1 MIPKIPKNGLKVKAF
16 PPILLCM
23 TDFVEDVIARSI
35 DYLVA
40 HYQGQPDLDAIARK
54 AGYEPTHFQKI
65 FKERVGISPKR
76 LVQYMS
82 YRHARDLLA
91 EGHTTENA
99 ASAAGLSGTGR
110 LYDLFVSCEA
120 VTPGSAA
127 EKGAGVGVVYGF
139 HSSPLGEMLVAQT
152 AKGVCYLGFLMD
164 EARDIPVK
172 KMKAYLPSATYREDF
187 GATRAAASEIL
198 KIWTG
203 HGDAKKKLKL
213 DLQGTNFQIQVWQAL
228 LKIPLGETVTYQDIA
243 QQIGRPKSMR
253 AVGNAVGSNPVSLL
267 IPCHRVIRSTGI
279 IDNYGWGSPRKKV
292 ILAMESALC
301 APAAEEFRLKA

>member
-1 MIPKIPKNGLKVKAF
+1 MSN
-16 PPILLCM
+16 
-23 TDFVEDVIARSI
+23 FVEDVIAQSI

-40 HYQGQPDLDAIARK
+40 HYQAQPDLDAIARR

-82 YRHARDLLA
+82 YRHARDLLVD
-91 EGHTTENA
+91 GHSTESA

-127 EKGAGVGVVYGF
+127 EKGRGVNVTYGF
-139 HSSPLGEMLVAQT
+139 YPTPLGEMLVAKT
-152 AKGVCYLGFLMD
+152 EKGVCYLGFIMD
-164 EARDIPVK
+164 EGRDIPIT
-172 KMKAYLPSATYREDF
+172 KMKAYLPHAVYREDTD
-187 GATRAAASEIL
+187 ATRLSAEEIL
-198 KIWTG
+198 TIWAG
-203 HGDAKKKLKL
+203 HGDERRKLTL

-253 AVGNAVGSNPVSLL
+253 AVGNAVGSNPISLL

-292 ILAMESALC
+292 ILAMESAMC
-301 APAAEEFRLKA
+301 APVEEFRLKA

>member
-1 MIPKIPKNGLKVKAF
+1 MV
-16 PPILLCM
+16 M
-23 TDFVEDVIARSI
+23 TDFVEDVIAQSI

-40 HYQGQPDLDAIARK
+40 HYQAQPDLDAIARK

-65 FKERVGISPKR
+65 FRERVGISPKR

-91 EGHTTENA
+91 DGHSTESA
-99 ASAAGLSGTGR
+99 AGAAGLSGTGR

-120 VTPGSAA
+120 VTPGTAA
-127 EKGAGVGVVYGF
+127 DKGRGVNVVYGF
-139 HSSPLGEMLVAQT
+139 HPSPLGDMLVAQT
-152 AKGVCYLGFLMD
+152 EKGICFLGFLMD
-164 EARDIPVK
+164 EARDEPIRR
-172 KMKAYLPSATYREDF
+172 MKAYLPQASYREDTD
-187 GATRAAASEIL
+187 ATRAGAQEIL

-203 HGDAKKKLKL
+203 HGDARKKLKL

-279 IDNYGWGSPRKKV
+279 IDNYGWGSPRKKA
-292 ILAMESALC
+292 ILAVESAMC
-301 APAAEEFRLKA
+301 PAPPFRLKA